1 MTSLVY
7 HFCVF
12 CSRRVSPIKYY
23 YEDIEKKTGKSHSTV
38 KRWRREIEKIAG
50 YKFEQE
56 YIRTSKKTY
65 NWIYVFT
72 EDEVRKFVL
81 LADELCFGEKLDSS
95 IKKVWGDLDA
105 QLEKNLSEEIGN
117 LWGAFKKYQIK
128 VSQDIKELEDRNTGL
143 AQRVSALETK
153 LKELE
158 EEKSKGFFSFRR

>member
-1 MTSLVY
+1 MILKVY
-7 HFCVF
+7 HINLII
-12 CSRRVSPIKYY
+12 RRRRLPIKYY
-23 YEDIEKKTGKSHSTV
+23 YEDIEKKVNKSHSTV

-95 IKKVWGDLDA
+95 IKKVWGNLDA
-105 QLEKNLSEEIGN
+105 QFEQDLSKEIDNLSKVFE
-117 LWGAFKKYQIK
+117 KYQIK
-128 VSQDIKELEDRNTGL
+128 VNQDIGKLENENISL
-143 AQRVSALETK
+143 AQRVYTLETK
-153 LKELE
+153 LKEFE